1 MATIGLRFSAQVR
14 LLRRW
19 LVGGGGD
26 EAGARA
32 GEHPHPFG
40 LAEHFGKQVRAAQE
54 GVDGQQEAAAGD

>member
-1 MATIGLRFSAQVR
+1 M
-14 LLRRW
+14 RRW

-26 EAGARA
+26 EAGACA